1 MTKQKTGK
9 SRHQSALLEWQFGD
23 VAATERLVDRAAHG
37 ILLYAKEALSDDPYL
52 RQAGLKNIR
61 KIAEFA
67 VAGEF
72 ALRDQASK
80 AKKKRGTIEDGNG
93 ERFSMVA
100 VVRDL
105 VRKNPDSK
113 PAELWPHFLSVL
125 ESRGLNPTE
134 TAAVNLR
141 QDSIPSVDFDVAVS
155 DRYPGGRRSVTL
167 RSFGSTISQVKKKS

>member
-1 MTKQKTGK
+1 MAKQKT
-9 SRHQSALLEWQFGD
+9 SLPRHLAALLGWKSEN
-23 VAATERLVDRAAHG
+23 VTATQRLVDRAADG

-72 ALRDQASK
+72 ALRDQAGK
-80 AKKKRGTIEDGNG
+80 AQKKRGTIEDGNG

-113 PAELWPHFLSVL
+113 PADLWPHFLSVL

-134 TAAVNLR
+134 TATVNQR
-141 QDSIPSVDFDVAVS
+141 QDSIPLVDFDVAVS
-155 DRYPGGRRSVTL
+155 DRYPDGRRSVTL